1 MIVAL
6 SYLYFMLFWLI
17 GYLGDLADR
26 TFVRSFTE
34 ATGFDPTVARFAA
47 YMAVWVLF
55 VTACEARL
63 SRLTGKK
70 EQDPT
75 VPPHME

>member
-17 GYLGDLADR
+17 GYLGDLADK
-26 TFVRSFTE
+26 TFVRAFTE
-34 ATGFDPTVARFAA
+34 ATGFDPTVAQFAA
-47 YMAVWVLF
+47 MGVWVLF
-55 VTACEARL
+55 VIACEARL
-63 SRLTGKK
+63 ARLTGKK

-75 VPPHME
+75 VPPHPE